1 VNAPPAAVLQHE
13 AHGVLGPDY
22 GDADVEALA
31 NEVVPTY
38 LSFFNALALE
48 RLILAPQAVV
58 MTCGPLASSIVD
70 GVADRLPSAIIQA
83 YEPSEAAIR
92 AAMERTSSLPVSV
105 DFEVLR
111 KLPIKKTDN
120 TFTHALFVHP
130 LAGAALSLQLMR
142 ESFRLLVPAGQLLY
156 ALPLRGSYPE
166 IADML
171 REYSLKHDSPK
182 FGEAVEIASQSRPTP
197 ETLTEELERLGF
209 VDVAVDVE
217 LMSVPFDTGRDF
229 ASHPLFELIVA
240 PGLRSLLGEATDVVA
255 SALEYAKTAV
265 SKYWSEGQFDLTVNI
280 GCATARK
287 P

>member
-1 VNAPPAAVLQHE
+1 MSALPAAG
-13 AHGVLGPDY
+13 HGILGPVY
-22 GDADVEALA
+22 EDADVEALA
-31 NEVVPTY
+31 NEVVPIY

-70 GVADRLPSAIIQA
+70 GVCDRLPSAIIQA
-83 YEPSEAAIR
+83 YEPSQAAIR
-92 AAMERTSSLPVSV
+92 AAMERTSSLPATV
-105 DFEVLR
+105 DFEVLTA
-111 KLPIKKTDN
+111 LPIKKTDS
-120 TFTHALFVHP
+120 TFTHALLVHP
-130 LAGAALSLQLMR
+130 LAGAAVSLQLMH
-142 ESFRLLVPAGQLLY
+142 EAFRLLVPAGQLLY

-171 REYSLKHDSPK
+171 REYSLKHDNPK
-182 FGEAVEIASQSRPTP
+182 FAEAVEIASQSRPTP

-209 VDVAVDVE
+209 IDVAVDVE

-229 ASHPLFELIVA
+229 ASHALFQLIVA
-240 PGLRSLLGEATDVVA
+240 PGLGALLGEPGGVLA
-255 SALEYAKTAV
+255 SALDYAKFAV
-265 SKYWSEGQFDLTVNI
+265 SKYWSEGSFDLTVNI